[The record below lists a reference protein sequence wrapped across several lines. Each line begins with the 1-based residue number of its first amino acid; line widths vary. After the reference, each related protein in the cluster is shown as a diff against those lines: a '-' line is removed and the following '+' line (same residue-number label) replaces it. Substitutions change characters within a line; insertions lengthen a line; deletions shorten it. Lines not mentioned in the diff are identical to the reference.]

1 MFAGVSDR
9 SHRLGIAFEARPE
22 GPNEV
27 AGAGR
32 VDVIALLARLLP
44 TAGLVPEEV
53 GDYQF
58 TRGGDEIRQVRASP
72 CGELIRGVNA
82 AAALVRLGV
91 REPIHHIHRCL
102 GHVEPAHGG

>member
-1 MFAGVSDR
+1 MFAGVSDCA
-9 SHRLGIAFEARPE
+9 HRFGIAFEARPE
-22 GPNEV
+22 GPNEM

-58 TRGGDEIRQVRASP
+58 PRAAMRSDRS
-72 CGELIRGVNA
+72 G
-82 AAALVRLGV
+82 
-91 REPIHHIHRCL
+91 HRP
-102 GHVEPAHGG
+102 VASSYAV